1 MSAWTWLFSD
11 LSNECPYLRTNLRI
25 YPHTQLLK
33 QSNATNLRQTKLS
46 TQLKYQLTAL
56 LFAHFLPEFTRVKWC
71 GWFIIFTVRSTLLR
85 PGINHGPVF
94 ELKQRARRKK
104 NHPRHLSAGA
114 CNCGATLW
122 PISWHLRFGTFWIA
136 TCSKNG
142 KCPLKLNPIK
152 MFQRWNVF
160 L

>member
-94 ELKQRARRKK
+94 EQKQRARRKK
-104 NHPRHLSAGA
+104 IIPAICRPVRATAGLLYGRSAGTYGLVLSELQLA
-114 CNCGATLW
+114 
-122 PISWHLRFGTFWIA
+122 
-136 TCSKNG
+136 
-142 KCPLKLNPIK
+142 LKMENAHS
-152 MFQRWNVF
+152 N
-160 L
+160 